1 MLRINYLAVVAAT
14 VAWFVVGSLWYSPL
28 LFGKVWMELS
38 GMNPAAMAQMKMPV
52 VKVLAEFVRGFVVAY
67 VLARFVA
74 LLGVVDW
81 KGALQLG
88 IWVWIGFPVMLLAG
102 SVSWQNVPWM
112 VAAIHAGDWL
122 VKMLFMPVMLAV
134 WRK

>member
-1 MLRINYLAVVAAT
+1 MPKINYLAVVVAT

-28 LFGKVWMELS
+28 LFGKAWMELS
-38 GMNPAAMAQMKMPV
+38 GINPGAMAA
-52 VKVLAEFVRGFVVAY
+52 VKLPAVKIIAEFVRGFVVAY

-81 KGALQLG
+81 RGALQLG
-88 IWVWIGFPVMLLAG
+88 VWVWIGFPVTLLGG

-112 VAAIHAGDWL
+112 LATIHAGDWL
-122 VKMLFMPVMLAV
+122 VKILLMAVILGV
-134 WRK
+134 WRR